1 MATLHKLLQ
10 TGCRYFRTI
19 NSPSV
24 KYYQASYAYSTGSGS
39 KKKRIV
45 QENDPEAYDRAFEEA
60 RDQPEEFWLP
70 RSQRSTRRIL
80 GKSRGRNSL
89 AQEMEQGP

>member
-19 NSPSV
+19 NSPTV
-24 KYYQASYAYSTGSGS
+24 KYYQASCAYSTGSGS

-45 QENDPEAYDRAFEEA
+45 QENDPEAYDQAFEEA
-60 RDQPEEFWLP
+60 RDRPEEFWGRAAEGIVWHKKWNKVLDNSKSP
-70 RSQRSTRRIL
+70 FSQW
-80 GKSRGRNSL
+80 
-89 AQEMEQGP
+89 